1 MNDLLNEYLNNLT
14 PEKALEFITAYESS
28 NKFKQVVDTITENA
42 DNKDLLDKIIDF
54 IKIRKGQHH
63 EN

>member
-14 PEKALEFITAYESS
+14 TEKELEFITAYESS
-28 NKFKQVVDTITENA
+28 DNFKQVVDTITENA

-54 IKIRKGQHH
+54 IKRKRGQHH

>member
-1 MNDLLNEYLNNLT
+1 MNILEQYLNNLT

-28 NKFKQVVDTITENA
+28 DNFKQVVDMITENA
-42 DNKDLLDKIIDF
+42 DNKDHLDKIIDF
-54 IKIRKGQHH
+54 IKRKRGQHH

>member
-28 NKFKQVVDTITENA
+28 DNFKQVVDTITENA

-54 IKIRKGQHH
+54 IKRKRGQHH

>member
-28 NKFKQVVDTITENA
+28 DKFRQVVDVITENA
-42 DNKDLLDKIIDF
+42 DNKDFLDKIIDF
-54 IKIRKGQHH
+54 IKERTTP
-63 EN
+63 

>member
-1 MNDLLNEYLNNLT
+1 MNILEQYLNNLT

-42 DNKDLLDKIIDF
+42 DNKDFLDKVIDF
-54 IKIRKGQHH
+54 IKRKRGQHH

>member
-28 NKFKQVVDTITENA
+28 DNFRQVVDVITENA

-54 IKIRKGQHH
+54 IKRKKGQHH

>member
-1 MNDLLNEYLNNLT
+1 MNDLLNEHLNNLT
-14 PEKALEFITAYESS
+14 PEKELEFITAYESS
-28 NKFKQVVDTITENA
+28 DNFRQVVDVITENA
-42 DNKDLLDKIIDF
+42 DNKDLLKIIDF